1 MARAVQGA
9 KHQEL
14 APDRTPAEHDPVMA
28 RAVQGAKHQELAPD
42 RTPAE
47 HDPVMARAVQGAKHQ
62 ELAPDRTPA
71 ELAPVMARAVQ
82 GAKHQELAP
91 DRTPA
96 ELAPVMARAVQGVK
110 QDPTRPSSRGR
121 SRTKG
126 LTRARRTREVERVLL
141 TAGPR
146 RGLVR
151 AASAQ
156 GLVLGEPGGT
166 RESLFCRTSKRP
178 VTGQAVLIQ
187 EVLRGGSRQRHP
199 APLVR
204 TARRFST
211 GRKVPEVD
219 LAVPSRPRPGRRLA
233 WPGPATP
240 IPSDHQGPATCR
252 RLALPRILDCRA

>member
-1 MARAVQGA
+1 MARAAQGA
-9 KHQEL
+9 KHKEL
-14 APDRTPAEHDPVMA
+14 V
-28 RAVQGAKHQELAPD
+28 
-42 RTPAE
+42 
-47 HDPVMARAVQGAKHQ
+47 
-62 ELAPDRTPA
+62 PDRTPA
-71 ELAPVMARAVQ
+71 ELNPVTARAVQ
-82 GAKHQELAP
+82 GA
-91 DRTPA
+91 
-96 ELAPVMARAVQGVK
+96 K

-121 SRTKG
+121 TRTKG
-126 LTRARRTREVERVLL
+126 LTRARRTREVEVERVLL

-166 RESLFCRTSKRP
+166 RKSLFCRTSKRP
-178 VTGQAVLIQ
+178 VTGQAVLIK

-219 LAVPSRPRPGRRLA
+219 LAVPSRPRPGQRPA

-240 IPSDHQGPATCR
+240 IPSDHQRPATCR
-252 RLALPRILDCRA
+252 RQVLPRILDCRA

>member
-14 APDRTPAEHDPVMA
+14 APARTPAGIDPVMA
-28 RAVQGAKHQELAPD
+28 RAVQGAKHQD
-42 RTPAE
+42 
-47 HDPVMARAVQGAKHQ
+47 
-62 ELAPDRTPA
+62 LAPDRTPA

-82 GAKHQELAP
+82 GA
-91 DRTPA
+91 
-96 ELAPVMARAVQGVK
+96 K

-166 RESLFCRTSKRP
+166 RESLFCRTLNRQ
-178 VTGQAVLIQ
+178 VACQAVLIQ
-187 EVLRGGSRQRHP
+187 GVSRGYSRQRHQ

-204 TARRFST
+204 RS
-211 GRKVPEVD
+211 E
-219 LAVPSRPRPGRRLA
+219 
-233 WPGPATP
+233 
-240 IPSDHQGPATCR
+240 
-252 RLALPRILDCRA
+252 